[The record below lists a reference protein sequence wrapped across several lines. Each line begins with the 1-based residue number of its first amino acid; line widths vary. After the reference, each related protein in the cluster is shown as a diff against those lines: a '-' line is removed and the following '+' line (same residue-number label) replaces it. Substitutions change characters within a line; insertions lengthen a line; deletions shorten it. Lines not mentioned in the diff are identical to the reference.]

1 MTSLW
6 SPKETIKTIQQS
18 KSCPAALRVIP
29 ITRRAIEKTF
39 ILAQRISHLMKSH
52 VEVYCFLLGD
62 KEGVVRD
69 ILIPPQE
76 VYHSFVEIPE
86 EALEAVALSVK
97 EIEPN
102 YQILGWA
109 HSHANFSVFSS
120 GTDDQNH
127 RTILNQTLN
136 LKTVNGI
143 ELKYAYGITV
153 NEAREV
159 YPVIIT
165 QYPCGTVIQR
175 KGVLE
180 IIEPEELL
188 EKTTTKTIKES
199 STQPADK
206 TSESAIGLEKTP
218 EIEENHDYEQFIQ
231 EIDQKIEEQVN
242 FGSSRKIRR
251 KKQNGSIV
259 YPAEVPMRVEK
270 KARLSSKEKKFKRRF
285 IELRNGIKQLKQ
297 YLSTLLTAEKFV
309 KLTYSE
315 EKTFLKDFPELS
327 ESELRQMI
335 ESIVSI
341 IITETR
347 EILSDELNKLIFEE
361 KKSK

>member
-6 SPKETIKTIQQS
+6 SPKDNITTIQQS
-18 KSCPAALRVIP
+18 KSCPAALRIIP

-39 ILAQRISHLMKSH
+39 ILAQRISHLMKRH

-86 EALEAVALSVK
+86 EALEAVALSVNK
-97 EIEPN
+97 IDSN
-102 YQILGWA
+102 YQVLGWA

-136 LKTVNGI
+136 LKVVNGI

-180 IIEPEELL
+180 IVEPDELL
-188 EKTTTKTIKES
+188 EKTTTKTIKELPA
-199 STQPADK
+199 QQADK
-206 TSESAIGLEKTP
+206 TPESTTELEKTP
-218 EIEENHDYEQFIQ
+218 EIEENLDSEQFIQ
-231 EIDQKIEEQVN
+231 EIDQKIKEQVD
-242 FGSSRKIRR
+242 FGSSKKIRR
-251 KKQNGSIV
+251 KKQSEPTV

-270 KARLSSKEKKFKRRF
+270 KTRLSSKEKKFKRRF
-285 IELRNGIKQLKQ
+285 LELRNGINQLKQ
-297 YLSTLLTAEKFV
+297 YLTSLLDEEKFV
-309 KLTYSE
+309 ELIYSE
-315 EKTFLKDFPELS
+315 EKTFLKDVPELS
-327 ESELRQMI
+327 ESDLRQMI
-335 ESIVSI
+335 GNIVSI
-341 IITETR
+341 VITETR
-347 EILSDELNKLIFEE
+347 EILSDELNQLTLEE

>member
-6 SPKETIKTIQQS
+6 NPKETITTLQQS
-18 KSCPAALRVIP
+18 KSCPAALRIIP
-29 ITRRAIEKTF
+29 ITRSAIEKTF
-39 ILAQRISHLMKSH
+39 ILAQRISHLLKSH

-62 KEGVVRD
+62 KEGIVRD

-76 VYHSFVEIPE
+76 VHHSFVEIPE
-86 EALEAVALSVK
+86 EALEEVALSVR
-97 EIEPN
+97 EIQPN

-136 LKTVNGI
+136 LKVVNGI

-180 IIEPEELL
+180 IVEPDELL
-188 EKTTTKTIKES
+188 EKTTTKPLKVS
-199 STQPADK
+199 SAQPADK
-206 TSESAIGLEKTP
+206 KPETPTNPEKAI
-218 EIEENHDYEQFIQ
+218 EIEQNLDAEQFI
-231 EIDQKIEEQVN
+231 EAIDQKIRHQVN
-242 FGSSRKIRR
+242 FGSSKRIKR
-251 KKQNGSIV
+251 KKQSEPII
-259 YPAEVPMRVEK
+259 YPAEVPIRVEK
-270 KARLSSKEKKFKRRF
+270 KTRLSSKEKKFKRRF
-285 IELRNGIKQLKQ
+285 IELRNRIKQLKQ
-297 YLSTLLTAEKFV
+297 TLPSLLAEEKFIA
-309 KLTYSE
+309 LASSE
-315 EKTFLKDFPELS
+315 EETILKDFSKLS
-327 ESELRQMI
+327 ESEFRQMI
-335 ESIVSI
+335 ENIVSI
-341 IITETR
+341 VITEAR
-347 EILSDELNKLIFEE
+347 EIMSDELDKLTLEE